1 MTAKNKNATLT
12 SHQTKG
18 HNMANEITW
27 VLNELAYSED
37 YYTQKKL
44 LKLLGELC
52 PATYESVTNEVLK

>member
-1 MTAKNKNATLT
+1 
-12 SHQTKG
+12 
-18 HNMANEITW
+18 MANEITW